1 MKVNLK
7 DRWSII
13 TGGSSGI
20 GLCFARE
27 LASRGSNIV
36 LISVQEK
43 ELAEQRKLI
52 ADEFAVKVETLLLD
66 LTDSAVVD
74 KVNAFLDERAIE
86 PYIFINNA
94 GIFSFGE
101 VVKTSERKVN
111 TYVDLHVRA
120 VTLLSRSVAARMAES
135 PLKGYILNMSSMS
148 CWAPMPGLALY
159 SATKAYIRVF
169 TRSLSYEMKDS
180 GVKVMVCCPG
190 GIATD
195 LFGLPANLM
204 KLALRLHAVTT
215 PERFTAKAVNR
226 LLRGRQQYING
237 FINRLSIFFV
247 GVTPTPI
254 RMMIKHKML
263 DKGITRGI

>member
-148 CWAPMPGLALY
+148 CWAP
-159 SATKAYIRVF
+159 
-169 TRSLSYEMKDS
+169 SYEMKDS